1 MTHKVLVLCQRRSGI
16 GEELN
21 SLNDRIEQLVHARL
35 GDDTDI
41 KYVSSKGSYRGEVDM
56 EFDFDDNED
65 TSALEKDYS
74 LIICNTCPYQFMK
87 YKIIHAHLR
96 EKGYLAITV
105 YNKHTN
111 MPPEEFE
118 QTGAYRE
125 TEPLILAA
133 GFHKVGYMLDA
144 IVFQKRSK
152 GGTRK
157 KRKTR
162 RNYRIHF

>member
-1 MTHKVLVLCQRRSGI
+1 MTQKVLVLCQRRSGI

-35 GDDTDI
+35 GEDTDI

-56 EFDFDDNED
+56 EFDFDDNEE
-65 TSALEKDYS
+65 TSSLEKDYS
-74 LIICNTCPYQFMK
+74 LIICNTCPYPYMK

-96 EKGYLAITV
+96 ERGYLAITV
-105 YNKHTN
+105 YNKHAN
-111 MPPEEFE
+111 MPAEEIE
-118 QTGAYRE
+118 QTAAYHQ

-133 GFHKVGYMLDA
+133 GFRKVGHMLDA

-157 KRKTR
+157 RKSR
-162 RNYRIHF
+162 RNYRMHF